1 MAVSFTKAVRKKS
14 KLRLALSGASGS
26 GKTYSALLLAKGLGG
41 KIAVIDTERGS
52 ASLYADMP
60 DIPLFDVLE
69 LSDPFTPEKYVEA
82 IKAAETAGYDVLIID
97 SMTHEWS
104 GKGGCLELVDEVAR
118 ARFKGNTWSAW
129 SVITPRHRT
138 FVDAMLTA
146 KLHVIAT
153 MRSKTETVQEDSNGR
168 KVVRKLG
175 MKAEQRDGMDY
186 EFTIMFDIVH
196 NGHFAEAAKDRT
208 GLFQN
213 KDPFVITE
221 ETGKQI
227 REWLENAGITPA
239 EFADLMSRTIEA
251 ESLEALAEIG
261 KEIASR
267 GLCDEDR
274 EKIASAYKERR
285 HELCEL
291 AKQAVPQDNNEQPK
305 EE

>member
-60 DIPLFDVLE
+60 DIPPFDVLE

-186 EFTIMFDIVH
+186 EFTTMFDIVH

-291 AKQAVPQDNNEQPK
+291 AKQAVPQDNNGQPK